1 MNLIVNTRS
10 AFVAVMMAAMTFGAH
25 LHAAP
30 PPGSPGDHH
39 PKTDQTEVLHF
50 SGSLMFWE
58 YVTFAIVV
66 LALGF
71 GVFPILLKQ
80 LNKRQDR
87 IQDALDKADQV
98 RAEAEVLLQK
108 HEKMMQEAH
117 HDAKKITD
125 EAIAAG
131 REAAE
136 RIRAEAETTAS
147 ATRAR
152 AEREIDMLR
161 AKAEDELRKQAVELA
176 LLASSKVLE
185 RALSDD
191 DHRRLATQAIE
202 GSRAVSN

>member
-1 MNLIVNTRS
+1 MNLIVNTRC
-10 AFVAVMMAAMTFGAH
+10 AFVALLMGAMTFGAT

-30 PPGSPGDHH
+30 PPGTAGDHH
-39 PKTDQTEVLHF
+39 PHTDQTEVLHF

-66 LALGF
+66 VVLGF
-71 GVFPILLKQ
+71 GIFPILLKQ
-80 LNKRQDR
+80 LNKRSDR

-117 HDAKKITD
+117 QEAKKVTD

-136 RIRAEAETTAS
+136 RIRAEAEVA
-147 ATRAR
+147 AGETRAR

-161 AKAEDELRKQAVELA
+161 AKAEDELRKQVVELA

-185 RALSDD
+185 RALNED
-191 DHRRLATQAIE
+191 DHRRLAAQAIE
-202 GSRAVSN
+202 GSGAVSN